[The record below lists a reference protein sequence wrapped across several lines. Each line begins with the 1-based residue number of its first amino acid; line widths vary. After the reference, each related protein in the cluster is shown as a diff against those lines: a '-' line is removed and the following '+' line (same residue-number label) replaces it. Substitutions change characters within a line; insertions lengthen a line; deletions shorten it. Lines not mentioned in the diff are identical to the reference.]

1 MEPKEGT
8 ELTGLRSVKSWLKEH
23 APMDY
28 QESSMEKD
36 AQNHIQNHVKDGGNE
51 GKKVVPEGTS
61 ADSSISC
68 LARQYQTQLYVR
80 TESANS
86 STYQ

>member
-1 MEPKEGT
+1 MKPKEGT
-8 ELTGLRSVKSWLKEH
+8 ELMDLRSAKSWLKEH

-28 QESSMEKD
+28 QESSMEKG
-36 AQNHIQNHVKDGGNE
+36 AQNHIQNHVKDGSNAE
-51 GKKVVPEGTS
+51 ETDVPEGTS

-80 TESANS
+80 TEFANS
-86 STYQ
+86 STNQ

>member
-8 ELTGLRSVKSWLKEH
+8 EMGLRSAKSWSKDY

-68 LARQYQTQLYVR
+68 LARQWQTQLYVR
-80 TESANS
+80 VGSANS
-86 STYQ
+86 FIYQ